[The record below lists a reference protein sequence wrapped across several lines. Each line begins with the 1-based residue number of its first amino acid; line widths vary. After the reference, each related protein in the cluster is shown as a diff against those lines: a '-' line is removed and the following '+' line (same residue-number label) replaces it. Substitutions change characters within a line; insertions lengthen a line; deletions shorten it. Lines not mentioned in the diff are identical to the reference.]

1 MSKNQSRKEAMMKF
15 AKLLVLTA
23 FLVIFTGAE
32 KVDVETPEGV
42 SIASGDITQGS
53 LRLLTDDGKT
63 LELPLEHTDVDAHV
77 SGYIA
82 RVNVTQHFTN
92 PYKDPIEAVYV
103 FPLPEN
109 AAVDGMTMKIGDKV
123 IKGVI
128 KKREEA
134 REIYEAAI
142 EAGQTASLLE
152 QERPNIF
159 TQTVGNI
166 MPGDD
171 IYIEIT
177 YVQDLKYDHGT
188 YEYVFPMVVG
198 PRFIPGARNTSTDK
212 QGGGWSE
219 DTDKVPDASR
229 ITPPVLKP
237 EYRSGH
243 DISLKL
249 TVDAG
254 VPIQNFE
261 CPSHDIAQKVIS
273 ETQVEAAIKKGDQI
287 PNKDFIFRYD
297 VAGKRPEY
305 ALLTHATGPN
315 DGYFMLMIQPQAEMK
330 IAEITPKEMIFVVDC
345 SGSMSGFPIE
355 KAKEAMRLC
364 IENMN
369 PDDYFNVI
377 KFSDQANGF
386 SQKPVP
392 NTPDNVKKGLAF
404 VDAMEGTGGTMMI
417 EGIKYS
423 LDGPRDPKRRRV
435 VLFMTDG
442 YIGNETE
449 ILAAIEDKLGNARL
463 FSFGVG
469 SSVNRYLLENM
480 AEVGRGQVTYCRHDE
495 DPQAKVE
502 LFYERI
508 AKPYLMDIEIDWG
521 GLEVT
526 EVFPQRIPDL
536 FSAQPVIIH
545 GRYTKPGSATIKVTG
560 KVRGKPVTQEIP
572 VVFPATQSEHDVI
585 ATLWARTKI
594 EYLSDQMY
602 HGSDQDIVDEITQL
616 ALRYKL
622 MSQYTSFV
630 AVSEEIR
637 NVDGKLETVQV
648 PIPMPEGVSYEGVF
662 GEECESNVGYG
673 GALKA
678 PSSAMHLNG
687 GSGGKRTRAEQS
699 TGETFIT
706 ADKPADRDNG
716 VEGFIEFETPTILGA
731 LTADQVTAILD
742 AAEEDL
748 VDIYEKYLAKDA
760 SIEGRAVFGITVK
773 PDGGVEA
780 VVVKTST
787 LDNENLEKALVKEL
801 GKLRFTAPSDGGKVI
816 ITIAM
821 EFET

>member
-1 MSKNQSRKEAMMKF
+1 MKLV
-15 AKLLVLTA
+15 KLLILAAIPMV
-23 FLVIFTGAE
+23 FTGAD
-32 KVDVETPEGV
+32 KVEVAVQAPEGV
-42 SIASGDITQGS
+42 SVASGDITQGS
-53 LRLLTDDGKT
+53 LRILQDGKT

-82 RVNVTQHFTN
+82 RVTVTQHFTN
-92 PYKDPIEAVYV
+92 PYSDPIEAVYV
-103 FPLPEN
+103 FPLPAN

-134 REIYEAAI
+134 REIYQAAI
-142 EAGQTASLLE
+142 ESGQTASLLE

-177 YVQDLKYDHGT
+177 YVQDLAYDHGT

-198 PRFIPGARNTSTDK
+198 PRFIPGARNTRNTSTGKK
-212 QGGGWSE
+212 QAGGWSP

-254 VPIQNFE
+254 VPIQNFT
-261 CPSHDIAQKVIS
+261 CPSHDVAQKTIS
-273 ETQVEAAIKKGDQI
+273 ESSVEVSIKKGDQI

-297 VAGKRPEY
+297 VAGKGPEY
-305 ALLTHATGPN
+305 ALLTHATKAG
-315 DGYFMLMIQPQAEMK
+315 DGYFMLMIQPQASFK
-330 IAEITPKEMIFVVDC
+330 ISEITPREMIFVVDC
-345 SGSMSGFPIE
+345 SGSMSGFPME

-364 IENMN
+364 LENMH

-377 KFSDQANGF
+377 KFSDMANGF
-386 SQKPVP
+386 SKSPVP

-404 VDAMEGTGGTMMI
+404 IDGMSGTGGTMMI

-521 GLEVT
+521 GFEVT
-526 EVFPQRIPDL
+526 EVFPQLIPDL
-536 FSAQPVIIH
+536 FAAQPVIIH
-545 GRYTKPGSATIKVTG
+545 GRYTKAGSAVIKVKG
-560 KVRGKPVTQEIP
+560 KVRGKPVVQSIQ
-572 VVFPATQSEHDVI
+572 VVFPAVEEAHDVI

-594 EYLSDQMY
+594 EHLSDQMY
-602 HGSDQDIVDEITQL
+602 HGTDEDIVDQITNI
-616 ALRYKL
+616 ALRYRL

-637 NVDGKLETVQV
+637 NVDGKPQTVQV

-662 GEECESNVGYG
+662 GEYEENGAYYMNGGGTGRASKSAPAPGLHIYG
-673 GALKA
+673 GRTEEIHYCIDAT
-678 PSSAMHLNG
+678 SADDKKKEG
-687 GSGGKRTRAEQS
+687 IEGTV
-699 TGETFIT
+699 TF
-706 ADKPADRDNG
+706 D
-716 VEGFIEFETPTILGA
+716 TPTVLGG
-731 LTADQVTAILD
+731 LTAAEVTKVLET
-742 AAEEDL
+742 AEDKL
-748 VDIYEKYLAKDA
+748 TDIYERYLAKDA
-760 SIEGRAVFGITVK
+760 SLEGRAVFGITVK
-773 PDGGVEA
+773 ADGSVES
-780 VVVKTST
+780 VVVKSST
-787 LDNENLEKALVKEL
+787 LDHKDLEKALAKEL
-801 GKLRFTAPSDGGKVI
+801 KKLRFKKTSDGGKAVI
-816 ITIAM
+816 TVAIVFKT
-821 EFET
+821 

>member
-1 MSKNQSRKEAMMKF
+1 MKF
-15 AKLLVLTA
+15 KSLILLAAAVPILWHCGKINAKESNA
-23 FLVIFTGAE
+23 
-32 KVDVETPEGV
+32 PEGV
-42 SIASGDITQGS
+42 SEVASGEVTQGS
-53 LRLLTDDGKT
+53 LRLVTEDGKT

-82 RVNVTQHFTN
+82 RVNVTQHFGN

-103 FPLPEN
+103 FPLPDN
-109 AAVDGMTMKIGDKV
+109 AAVDGMRMHIGDKV

-171 IYIEIT
+171 IKIEIT
-177 YVQDLKYDHGT
+177 YVQDLEYDHGT

-198 PRFIPGARNTSTDK
+198 PRFIPGEPTGK
-212 QGGGWSE
+212 QGGGWSP

-229 ITPPVLKP
+229 ITPPVIKP
-237 EYRSGH
+237 DFRSGH

-254 VPIQNFE
+254 VPVQNFE
-261 CPSHDIAQKVIS
+261 CPSHEVAQKTIS
-273 ETQVEAAIKKGDQI
+273 ESSVEVAIKAGDQI

-297 VAGKRPEY
+297 VAGKKPEY
-305 ALLTHATGPN
+305 ALLSHATEEG

-330 IAEITPKEMIFVVDC
+330 LSEITPKEMIFVVDC

-364 IENMN
+364 LENMH

-377 KFSDQANGF
+377 KFSDAANGF
-386 SQKPVP
+386 ATSPVA
-392 NTPDNVKKGLAF
+392 NTPDNLKKGLAF
-404 VDAMEGTGGTMMI
+404 IDGMSGTGGTMMI
-417 EGIKYS
+417 EGIKAA

-442 YIGNETE
+442 YIGNEAE

-469 SSVNRYLLENM
+469 SSVNRYLLDRM
-480 AEVGRGQVTYCRHDE
+480 ARVGRGKVTYCRQDE
-495 DPQAKVE
+495 DPQEKVE

-508 AKPYLMDIEIDWG
+508 AKPYLMDIEIDWN

-526 EVFPQRIPDL
+526 EVYPQRIPDL
-536 FSAQPVIIH
+536 FAAQPVIIH
-545 GRYTKPGSATIKVTG
+545 GRYTKSGSATIKVSG
-560 KVRGKPVTQEIP
+560 KVRGKPVTQSIP
-572 VVFPATQSEHDVI
+572 VVFPAVQSENDVI

-594 EYLSDQMY
+594 SYLSDEMY
-602 HGSDQDIVDEITQL
+602 HGTDPDIEGEITEI
-616 ALRYKL
+616 ALRYKI

-637 NVDGKLETVQV
+637 NVDGKLVRVDV

-662 GEECESNVGYG
+662 GEED
-673 GALKA
+673 GAYY
-678 PSSAMHLNG
+678 MNG
-687 GSGGKRTRAEQS
+687 GGTGRAYKYSAAPKISGGTVTCQEALISPDYAR
-699 TGETFIT
+699 
-706 ADKPADRDNG
+706 DKDDE
-716 VEGFIEFETPTILGA
+716 VEGFISFDTPTVLGGMEADDA
-731 LTADQVTAILD
+731 LNTLESIEDEL
-742 AAEEDL
+742 AE
-748 VDIYEKYLAKDA
+748 IYEKYLKKDPSLA
-760 SIEGRAVFGITVK
+760 GRLVLGITLK
-773 PDGGVEA
+773 ADGSVEG
-780 VVVKTST
+780 VVVKSST
-787 LDNENLEKALVKEL
+787 LNHAKLEKAVADEVK
-801 GKLRFTAPSDGGKVI
+801 KLRFVASDDGGKVV
-816 ITIAM
+816 ITAAIR
-821 EFET
+821 FET